1 MRTILFRSLS
11 VGAVLLALSG
21 PVLAQR
27 DRFAAEVVSAIPPVA
42 SLVSNQAV
50 PQLHVRWI
58 AAASANGEPVPAA
71 AMTPVN
77 SFEVVGKSDI
87 RGPLQRERDPQ
98 LAEHELVIVAT
109 DASGRETSWQ
119 KQRDPRLLR
128 AELPGPTGEL
138 SGELLYRPEVE
149 LLVVV
154 PDSATMA
161 LHVYETY
168 SDGGQFLLRSLG
180 LIQVTLR

>member
-1 MRTILFRSLS
+1 MRAILFRFLF
-11 VGAVLLALSG
+11 VWAVLLALIS

-27 DRFAAEVVSAIPPVA
+27 DRFATEVVSSVPPVA

-50 PQLHVRWI
+50 PELHVRWV
-58 AAASANGEPVPAA
+58 AAVSANGEPVPAA

-77 SFEVVGKSDI
+77 SFEVVGRSDI
-87 RGPLQRERDPQ
+87 RGPFQRERDPQ

-109 DASGRETSWQ
+109 DANG
-119 KQRDPRLLR
+119 P
-128 AELPGPTGEL
+128 ELPGPTGEL

>member
-1 MRTILFRSLS
+1 MRAILCRFLF
-11 VGAVLLALSG
+11 VWAALLALIS

-27 DRFAAEVVSAIPPVA
+27 DRFAAEVVSSVPPVA

-50 PQLHVRWI
+50 PELHVRWV
-58 AAASANGEPVPAA
+58 AAVSANGEPVPAA

-77 SFEVVGKSDI
+77 SFEVVGRSDI
-87 RGPLQRERDPQ
+87 RGPFQRERDPQ

-109 DASGRETSWQ
+109 DANGRETSWQ

>member
-1 MRTILFRSLS
+1 MRAILFRFLF
-11 VGAVLLALSG
+11 VWAVLLALIS

-27 DRFAAEVVSAIPPVA
+27 DRFAAEVVSSVPPVA

-50 PQLHVRWI
+50 PELHVRWV
-58 AAASANGEPVPAA
+58 AAVSANGEPVPAA

-77 SFEVVGKSDI
+77 SFEVVGRSDI
-87 RGPLQRERDPQ
+87 RGPFQRE
-98 LAEHELVIVAT
+98 
-109 DASGRETSWQ
+109 
-119 KQRDPRLLR
+119 RDPRLLR